1 MIGEKML
8 KIMEEIKPVTRT
20 VLDEENNYKSARI
33 EDIVEMVRPL
43 LIKHKVLLMPV
54 EVKDKNPQGNK
65 IHLTMVYHFID
76 TEGDEKEYIPIEI
89 PASGYDESNGRAAF
103 YALSGAYKY
112 AMQQGL
118 AIPIVDEIDNK
129 SNDTGEEINKTVEE
143 EEISNITNEELSSMT
158 SEDIESLFSS
168 TTV

>member
-8 KIMEEIKPVTRT
+8 KIMDEIEPIART
-20 VLDEENNYKSARI
+20 VLDEENNYKSAKI
-33 EDIVEMVRPL
+33 EKIIEMVRPL
-43 LIKHKVLLMPV
+43 LIKHKVLLLPV

-65 IHLTMVYHFID
+65 VHFTIVYHFID
-76 TEGDEKEYIPIEI
+76 AESEEKEYIPIEI
-89 PASGYDESNGRAAF
+89 PASGHDEKNGRAAF
-103 YALSGAYKY
+103 YALTGAYKY

-118 AIPIVDEIDNK
+118 AIPIVDEIIDK
-129 SNDTGEEINKTVEE
+129 TDDTEVENDEINE
-143 EEISNITNEELSSMT
+143 NIPNINDDNNDIGAMS